1 MLIPLL
7 EFQIIQLDQHQISKK
22 KIKRKISL
30 KLLLNVDPSQA
41 SHPNLVNDEKNCSVA
56 TVSPRRGAPLF

>member
-22 KIKRKISL
+22 KIKRKIGL
-30 KLLLNVDPSQA
+30 KLLLNI
-41 SHPNLVNDEKNCSVA
+41 
-56 TVSPRRGAPLF
+56 